1 MSHPVAR
8 TEHMM
13 LHHPTYHEGQ
23 RTGMNVGMID
33 TAVVP
38 ICIFPSGRTVM
49 LLTEF
54 LCSSSIANQAG
65 EREKLLHP
73 FLIHA
78 NYNKYMRACSLSST
92 EKLAAKTCSEINTV
106 ESFFLL
112 FVF

>member
-1 MSHPVAR
+1 MMSQPAAR

-13 LHHPTYHEGQ
+13 LHHPTNHEGQ
-23 RTGMNVGMID
+23 RTGMNVGMVD

-73 FLIHA
+73 FLIHK
-78 NYNKYMRACSLSST
+78 NCNKHMRACSLSCT
-92 EKLAAKTCSEINTV
+92 DKLAVKTYSV
-106 ESFFLL
+106 K
-112 FVF
+112 